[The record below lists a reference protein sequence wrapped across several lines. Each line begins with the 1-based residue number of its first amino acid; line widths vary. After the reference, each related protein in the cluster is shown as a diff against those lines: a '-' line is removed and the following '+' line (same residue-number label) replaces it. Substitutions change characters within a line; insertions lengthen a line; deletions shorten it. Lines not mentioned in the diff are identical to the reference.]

1 MFVRLLCVAIVF
13 AAGLPLSATAAEDRI
28 VADCTAPKPAPG
40 QRFSGPVMQVI
51 DGGRLCVA
59 LTPEPSGWIEVAPA
73 GVMPASLADGDR
85 RSLLMATTFAKTVDC
100 VAVDAH
106 DSSVAADCSVDGLAL
121 GEAMRA
127 QKVQPD
133 WRTWR

>member
-40 QRFSGPVMQVI
+40 QRFSGP
-51 DGGRLCVA
+51 VA